1 MRAGDEGQ
9 YFDIL
14 SFVLAMALAT
24 YFYSPIWLDRNGIAL
39 VGLVCTAS
47 ARQNKPLIM
56 EEFMQSNGL
65 AVSMKLGMRRLAS
78 GVCVLS
84 TILPDNQRFA
94 MTVSSVTSVSDSPA
108 SLLVCIN
115 QLVSQQGHLATLGT
129 RFAVNVLS
137 VAHQDVSNTCAGREV
152 NKNRFTVGNWVQDD
166 TGLPIL
172 ADAQAVFVCEADQ
185 VTTYGT
191 HKIVIGVIH
200 NVILPSTGFDPLLY
214 ADASYG
220 AFSRL

>member
-1 MRAGDEGQ
+1 M
-9 YFDIL
+9 
-14 SFVLAMALAT
+14 
-24 YFYSPIWLDRNGIAL
+24 
-39 VGLVCTAS
+39 
-47 ARQNKPLIM
+47 QN
-56 EEFMQSNGL
+56 NNL

-84 TILPDNQRFA
+84 TSLPNNQRFA

-115 QLVSQQGHLATLGT
+115 QQVSQQGHLATRGSQ
-129 RFAVNVLS
+129 FAINVLS
-137 VAHQDVSNTCAGREV
+137 VDHQDVSNICAGREPTRD
-152 NKNRFTVGNWVQDD
+152 RFDVGHWEDDD

-172 ADAQAVFVCEADQ
+172 ADAQAVFVCQTDQ

-200 NVILPSTGFDPLLY
+200 KVILNGAVVNPLLY
-214 ADASYG
+214 ADGSYG
-220 AFSRL
+220 AFSRQ